1 MKIMKRRRPI
11 KAASLLCRRF
21 AGGIS
26 ISTTSLLV
34 GLALLFASGAR
45 VDGQQ
50 PTAPSDSV
58 KHVLGLENIKPNA
71 KGDLTV
77 QAGALQ
83 FKTSKAEAEVSV
95 ASVQD
100 VFTGQ
105 DFKQL
110 IGGTVGTLAKMGVPY
125 GGGRVLSLFQEK
137 IDVLTVEYQDA
148 NGGLHGAI
156 FTLPKGQAPPL
167 KRKLMALGAHASIS
181 RKNSRSQRRRNR
193 DESDSHRA
201 RELFP

>member
-1 MKIMKRRRPI
+1 MKIIKRRRRI
-11 KAASLLCRRF
+11 KVESLVCRPW

-26 ISTTSLLV
+26 ISTTNFLV
-34 GLALLFASGAR
+34 GLALLFASGAN

-50 PTAPSDSV
+50 PAAPPGSV

-71 KGDLTV
+71 RGDLTV
-77 QAGALQ
+77 QVGALQ
-83 FKTSKAEAEVSV
+83 FKTSKAEAKVSI

-100 VFTGQ
+100 VFTEQ

-137 IDVLTVEYQDA
+137 IDVLTVEYRDA

-156 FTLPKGQAPPL
+156 FTLPRGQAPPL
-167 KRKLMALGAHASIS
+167 KRQLLALGGRPSIPP
-181 RKNSRSQRRRNR
+181 
-193 DESDSHRA
+193 E
-201 RELFP
+201 